1 MTDWISTK
9 KVMTLL
15 GVGSTTIKRWADN
28 GTLANTRTVGGHRRF
43 RRDAVERLLRQQ
55 SAIAKDSSIDE
66 WIKMLTEESD
76 VMRIRAE
83 IYQLLHQRSDWY
95 RTAKFLD
102 NVMREIWSRCSD
114 DDELDAKNLI
124 AAGRLGLARTIIET
138 GVTSEETDTKR
149 IS

>member
-9 KVMTLL
+9 KAMSLL
-15 GVGSTTIKRWADN
+15 GVGSTTIKRWADD

-55 SAIAKDSSIDE
+55 SATAKDSTIDE
-66 WIKMLTEESD
+66 WIKLLTEESD

-83 IYQLLHQRSDWY
+83 IYQLRHQRGDWY
-95 RTAKFLD
+95 RTTEFLN

-114 DDELDAKNLI
+114 DDELDARYLI

>member
-9 KVMTLL
+9 KVMSLL

-43 RRDAVERLLRQQ
+43 RRDAVERFLRQQ
-55 SAIAKDSSIDE
+55 SATAKDSTIDE

-83 IYQLLHQRSDWY
+83 IYKLLHQRSDWY

-114 DDELDAKNLI
+114 DDELDARYLI